1 MTREDGTVFLVD
13 DDASVRDSL
22 ALLLSLQGVRTQTF
36 ADGES
41 FLASYRGE
49 DVGCVLTDLRMPGIS
64 GLELQSAL
72 RVRDAGLP
80 VVVLTAHGDVATAR
94 AALKGGAFDFLEKPV
109 DDAVLLEVLTN
120 ALRADRQ
127 RRAATGTAARA
138 DGVGRLT
145 PREREILKLVAAG
158 HSNREIGATL
168 GISPRTA
175 EVHKSHIMEK
185 LQCRSLADL
194 LRLNLDI

>member
-41 FLASYRGE
+41 FLATYRGD

-64 GLELQSAL
+64 GLELQAAL

-109 DDAVLLEVLTN
+109 DDAVLLEVLN
-120 ALRADRQ
+120 KALQADRS
-127 RRAATGTAARA
+127 RRAATDTNSAVPRLA
-138 DGVGRLT
+138 RLT
-145 PREREILKLVAAG
+145 AREREILGLIAAG
-158 HSNREIGATL
+158 HANREIGTQL
-168 GISPRTA
+168 GISARTV
-175 EVHKSHIMEK
+175 EVHKAHIMEK

-194 LRLNLDI
+194 IRLNLTA